1 MNKKLSDIFR
11 WLRFPLAV
19 MIVMKHYYTP
29 DISAEYFCGLTGSDY
44 TIYYYV
50 GKFFS
55 DVFTSMM
62 VPIFFF
68 MSGYLYFVNVD
79 IKKGVGRDVWKAKT
93 RSRIKTL
100 LVPYLCWN
108 LLVLIFFA
116 ITQYLSG
123 NSEVMA
129 KDGYKLV
136 ADYQFIDYI
145 KAFVALDSTTLPI
158 DGPLWFI
165 RNLFIIAVFLTPL
178 LGFLFSKNKNL
189 TIFIL
194 LVAYFVFRISDI
206 MEYSMSSLFFFSLG
220 GYMSIRGSS
229 MLVEREDTT
238 PWVCLVLLLVT
249 MTFFF
254 ITHFYYPDI
263 EYYPRG
269 IFLICSACL
278 IYPIIGRI
286 ADYRAQSLFSRLS
299 VSSFFI
305 FAIHKPLQ
313 VIVRRLTFAVI
324 HPSEEW
330 VLILLVFVIPMIV
343 VGISLLIFYFIKRY
357 MPYLGF
363 LNGYRL

>member
-1 MNKKLSDIFR
+1 MNKQLSAIFR
-11 WLRFPLAV
+11 WLRFPLAT
-19 MIVMKHYYTP
+19 MIVLKHYYTP
-29 DISAEYFCGLTGSDY
+29 DISAEFFSELTRQDY

-79 IKKGVGRDVWKAKT
+79 IKKGLGRDVWKSKT

-100 LVPYLCWN
+100 LVPYLCWY

-129 KDGYKLV
+129 KDGYKWV
-136 ADYQFIDYI
+136 IDYQFVDYV

-165 RNLFIIAVFLTPL
+165 RNLFVIAVFFTPIL
-178 LGFLFSKNKNL
+178 SFMFSKNKDL
-189 TIFIL
+189 TIVIL
-194 LVAYFVFRISDI
+194 LIAYFAFRFNDV
-206 MEYSMSSLFFFSLG
+206 MEYTMASVFFFSLG
-220 GYMSIRGSS
+220 GYMSVRGCS
-229 MLVEREDTT
+229 MLVDRNDAT
-238 PWVCLVLLLVT
+238 PWVCLAVICVT
-249 MTFFF
+249 MTMFF
-254 ITHFYYPDI
+254 ITHFYYPDA

-269 IFLICSACL
+269 IFLICSSCL
-278 IYPIIGRI
+278 VYPFIGRV
-286 ADYRAQSLFSRLS
+286 ANLEVNSLMSRLS

-305 FAIHKPLQ
+305 FGIHKPLQ
-313 VIVRRLTFAVI
+313 VIVRRLTFAI
-324 HPSEEW
+324 LHPSDE
-330 VLILLVFVIPMIV
+330 LMLTLLVVVIPMIV
-343 VGISLLIFYFIKRY
+343 VCISLLIFYIIKRY
-357 MPYLGF
+357 MPYLSF